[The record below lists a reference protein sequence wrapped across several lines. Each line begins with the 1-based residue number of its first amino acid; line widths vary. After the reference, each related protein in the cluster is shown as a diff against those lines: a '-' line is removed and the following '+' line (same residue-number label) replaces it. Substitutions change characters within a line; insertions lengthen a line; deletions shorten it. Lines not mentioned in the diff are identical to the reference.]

1 MLAPQPNS
9 VILVQACAFQLYGDA
24 LYVARV
30 EAYVPRNLLPWDT
43 LGENAVM
50 WLPNLQALQASLILF
65 APTDATVKMSSR
77 A

>member
-1 MLAPQPNS
+1 M
-9 VILVQACAFQLYGDA
+9 QARAFQLYGDA

-30 EAYVPRNLLPWDT
+30 EAYVPRNLVPWDA

-50 WLPNLQALQASLILF
+50 WLPNLQALQASSIMF
-65 APTDATVKMSSR
+65 TPMDATVKMSSR